1 MHREIKVRNEWMLL
15 RPVLKD
21 LRSDPAPEKG
31 LVQHA
36 FQGRKL
42 GELRLVQV
50 NRMAGDK
57 NEWHTRQQGAGVG
70 DKLKAIELRH
80 VEVGENHAHIHVGKR
95 LQRFQR
101 PGESEDRTI

>member
-1 MHREIKVRNEWMLL
+1 MRREVDVGNEWMLL
-15 RPVLKD
+15 RPVFKNF
-21 LRSDPAPEKG
+21 RSDPAPEKG

-36 FQGRKL
+36 FQSWEL
-42 GELRLVQV
+42 GKFLLIQID
-50 NRMAGDK
+50 RMARDK

-70 DKLKAIELRH
+70 HKLKAIKLRH
-80 VEVGENHAHIHVGKR
+80 VEVGQNHTDIHLLKR